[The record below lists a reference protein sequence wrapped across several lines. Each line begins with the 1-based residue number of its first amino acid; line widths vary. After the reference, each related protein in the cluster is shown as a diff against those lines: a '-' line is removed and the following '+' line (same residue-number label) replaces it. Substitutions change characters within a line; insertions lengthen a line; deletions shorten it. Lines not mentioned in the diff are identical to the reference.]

1 MHQFQGGNQRDSVTN
16 SVYSSDQT
24 RLVQQSPHNPL
35 AKSSAV
41 SSTSNLGG
49 KSVTSYMIKNE
60 NDDAVIVT
68 SSSIHS
74 PVGMAKLPAL
84 SNTGSKHK
92 RGPLNI

>member
-1 MHQFQGGNQRDSVTN
+1 MHQFHGGNQRDSVTN

-24 RLVQQSPHNPL
+24 RLVQQSPQNPL

-41 SSTSNLGG
+41 SSTSNLG

-74 PVGMAKLPAL
+74 PVGMAKLPTL

>member
-1 MHQFQGGNQRDSVTN
+1 
-16 SVYSSDQT
+16 
-24 RLVQQSPHNPL
+24 L
-35 AKSSAV
+35 
-41 SSTSNLGG
+41 G

-74 PVGMAKLPAL
+74 PVGMAKLPTL